1 MNSQFEAAWEIH
13 HFLTARCIP
22 YAIIGGLAVQR
33 WGEPRFT
40 QDVDVTILVPLGAEE
55 EVLASLLEA
64 FAARIPEALAFALR
78 NRVLLLQTAA
88 GCNVDVSLG
97 LPGYEEQV
105 AARAVDYDL
114 GDGRTVRI
122 CSAEDLIIHKAVAG
136 RPQDMIDIEGV
147 ILQQGQRLDVA
158 YVRHW
163 LEQFAELM
171 ETDEVKMR
179 FEAAWKR
186 LVGG

>member
-1 MNSQFEAAWEIH
+1 MNPQFEAAWEIH
-13 HFLTARCIP
+13 QFLTALDIP

-40 QDVDVTILVPLGAEE
+40 QDVDVTVLVPLGAEE
-55 EVLASLLEA
+55 EVLTSLLEA
-64 FAARIPEALAFALR
+64 FAARIPDALAFALR
-78 NRVLLLQTAA
+78 SRVLLLQTAA
-88 GCNVDVSLG
+88 GCNMDVSLG

-105 AARAVDYDL
+105 TARAIDYDL

-136 RPQDMIDIEGV
+136 RPQDIADIERV
-147 ILQQGQRLDVA
+147 ILRQKHRLDVA

-163 LEQFAELM
+163 LEQFTELL
-171 ETDEVKMR
+171 ETDEVKRR